1 MRLSWNDLGTARTDR
16 AEGATVELGGFPC
29 TVLPQ
34 THASYFMLLP
44 EAPCCAGCIPRNP
57 LAAIEVFA
65 AAPVPMRGQSVRLTG
80 TWRVLRDDPA
90 GWRYQLRDARLLS
103 PPGWGAVSR
112 RSVLAAGPLMCV
124 AAGAGA
130 DEPAAASQRTAEA
143 RRAIE
148 AVSTVDM
155 HSHAGGIASPARI
168 MRVGQPFGPVAAPMR
183 QGGMAAICL
192 AVVSDGPTHRVMADG
207 RIHPYRDPQP
217 GELHAYAELAF
228 GRVLD
233 MAQRQGLAIIADGS
247 GLRAARAGTASVV
260 IAAEGADFLEGRIE
274 RVDEAFSRWTLRHL
288 QLTHYRVN
296 ELGDIQTEPP
306 VHGGLTDFGAEVV
319 RRCNRLG
326 LVVDVAH
333 GTYALVERAAS
344 VTGKP
349 LILSH
354 TSLRANPPPGS
365 RRISPDHA
373 RVIAATGGVIGVWPP
388 AGEFATLTAL
398 AIGMAR
404 MVDVVG
410 VDHVGLGSDMRG
422 LIGPSIFPDYDRLPG
437 LAEALLGVGFTS
449 SDVGKL
455 LGGNYARVFEACMV

>member
-1 MRLSWNDLGTARTDR
+1 MRLAWNDLGTPRADR
-16 AEGATVELGGFPC
+16 AEGATVEFGGFPC

-34 THASYFMLLP
+34 RLASTFMLLP

-57 LAAIEVFA
+57 LAAVEVFA
-65 AAPVPMRGQSVRLTG
+65 ASPVPIAGQPVSLTG

-90 GWRYQLRDARLLS
+90 GWRYQLRDARLRS
-103 PPGWGAVSR
+103 PPGWAAVSR
-112 RSVLAAGPLMCV
+112 RGLLAAGPLMCV
-124 AAGAGA
+124 AALAGA
-130 DEPAAASQRTAEA
+130 DEPLASSQRAAQA
-143 RRAIE
+143 RRTIE
-148 AVSTVDM
+148 SVTTVDM
-155 HSHAGGIASPARI
+155 HSHAGGIASPVR
-168 MRVGQPFGPVAAPMR
+168 MRSGQPFGAVAAPMR

-192 AVVSDGPTHRVMADG
+192 AVVSDGPTHRVMPDG

-233 MAQRQGLAIIADGS
+233 MARQQGLAIIADGA

-306 VHGGLTDFGAEVV
+306 VHGGLTDFGAAVV

-333 GTYALVERAAS
+333 GTYALVMRAAS
-344 VTGKP
+344 VTEKP

-388 AGEFATLTAL
+388 ATEFPTLTAL
-398 AIGMAR
+398 ATGMAR

-422 LIGPSIFPDYDRLPG
+422 LVGPSIFPDYDQLPG
-437 LAEALLGVGFTS
+437 LAEALLGVGFGPG
-449 SDVGKL
+449 DVGKL
-455 LGGNYARVFEACMV
+455 LGGNYARVFEACMA